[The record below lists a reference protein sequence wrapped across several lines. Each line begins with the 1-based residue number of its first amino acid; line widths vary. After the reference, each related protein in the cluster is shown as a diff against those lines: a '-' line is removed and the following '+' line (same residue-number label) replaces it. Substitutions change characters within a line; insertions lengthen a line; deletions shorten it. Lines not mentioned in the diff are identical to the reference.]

1 MNEYGRP
8 AGRRRDGVPHRIPV
22 GFRRREG
29 PEAKSGYAPG
39 CRCNTA
45 EVCWA
50 GPVPF
55 PRFPR
60 NCPDAAFRGRCR
72 GVAPGEADSG
82 IREGCVS
89 GTEAGRFR
97 PRRPVR
103 TAVRRTFRGPL
114 PPHGPLPPGCG
125 APCGRKVPLPRPYC
139 RTGPFLPPA
148 AGCPA
153 AYGAGVFPIG
163 PFAIRRKDRAIRVKS
178 GRTTAEIRLRTCSFL
193 GFVLILPEEI
203 SGR

>member
-8 AGRRRDGVPHRIPV
+8 AGRRRDGVCRT
-22 GFRRREG
+22 GFRSDSGGGRVRRLNPDTLQG
-29 PEAKSGYAPG
+29 ID
-39 CRCNTA
+39 
-45 EVCWA
+45 VI
-50 GPVPF
+50 
-55 PRFPR
+55 PRR
-60 NCPDAAFRGRCR
+60 FRGRPR
-72 GVAPGEADSG
+72 SVSAFSAALSGSGVPGGDAGAER
-82 IREGCVS
+82 REKRIPES

-153 AYGAGVFPIG
+153 AYGAGVFPSVRSQSVAKIG
-163 PFAIRRKDRAIRVKS
+163 LF
-178 GRTTAEIRLRTCSFL
+178 G
-193 GFVLILPEEI
+193 
-203 SGR
+203 